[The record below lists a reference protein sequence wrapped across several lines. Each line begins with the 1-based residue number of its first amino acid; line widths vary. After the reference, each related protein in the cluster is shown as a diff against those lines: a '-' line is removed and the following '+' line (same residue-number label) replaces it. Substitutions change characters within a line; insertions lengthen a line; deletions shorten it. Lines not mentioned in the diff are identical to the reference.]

1 MVLIKQCVW
10 SFIGA
15 GVLFVPVAASAQA
28 VPSSFAGLPSTLKP
42 NQTVIVTDVAGRRTK
57 GAVLDLNEWFM
68 TLRVGDRWAGGERRR
83 FDKDR
88 VTSIRRTDSIW
99 NGLLIGFGAGV
110 VASEVW
116 RRSECGPGGY
126 DSECSVI
133 VSAVGWVTM
142 VPAGAVAGALIDK
155 FTGNRLVY
163 GSNGRRTTVS
173 LSPVVGRA
181 QTSGVVSVRF

>member
-1 MVLIKQCVW
+1 M
-10 SFIGA
+10 
-15 GVLFVPVAASAQA
+15 
-28 VPSSFAGLPSTLKP
+28 
-42 NQTVIVTDVAGRRTK
+42 IVQVRL
-57 GAVLDLNEWFM
+57 VLDLNESFM

-83 FDKDR
+83 FDEGG
-88 VTSIRRTDSIW
+88 VSSIRRTDSIW

-116 RRSECGPGGY
+116 RRSECGPRGY

-142 VPAGAVAGALIDK
+142 VPGGAVAGALIDK
-155 FTGNRLVY
+155 FTANRLVY
-163 GSNGRRTTVS
+163 RFNGPGTTFH

-181 QTSGVVSVRF
+181 KASVAVSVRF